1 MSLQTKFKTHLVVKI
16 ECYISNG
23 IGEWDAVL
31 EMTNGSIEM
40 PEVGKLYI
48 HRHMRGAQRPMRN
61 HFGT

>member
-1 MSLQTKFKTHLVVKI
+1 MLQPLPSYERMSLQTKFKTHLVVKI

-40 PEVGKLYI
+40 PEVGEIVY
-48 HRHMRGAQRPMRN
+48 
-61 HFGT
+61 T